1 MECSYIK
8 YDQNIGNDL
17 TNKLVSIVTKIIL
30 LQLSFM
36 NKQTSLSHLDNKG
49 RAHMVNIAPK
59 PETQR
64 VAVAIAEVHM
74 KKDTL
79 NKIRSGNTKKGDVYG
94 VAKIA
99 GIQAAKRTADLIP
112 LCHPLL
118 LNHIEVE
125 IGDAEL
131 LEEGKQHGVT
141 ITATVRSNGK
151 TGVEMEALV
160 AVTTAALT
168 IYDMTKAV
176 EKSIVISN
184 VRLAEKRGGQSG
196 DVINIQHQS

>member
-1 MECSYIK
+1 MVDI
-8 YDQNIGNDL
+8 
-17 TNKLVSIVTKIIL
+17 
-30 LQLSFM
+30 
-36 NKQTSLSHLDNKG
+36 
-49 RAHMVNIAPK
+49 AHK
-59 PETQR
+59 PETER

-131 LEEGKQHGVT
+131 LGEEKQHGVT

-176 EKSIVISN
+176 EKSILITN

-196 DVINIQHQS
+196 DVINI

>member
-1 MECSYIK
+1 
-8 YDQNIGNDL
+8 
-17 TNKLVSIVTKIIL
+17 
-30 LQLSFM
+30 M

-49 RAHMVNIAPK
+49 RAHMVDIAPK
-59 PETQR
+59 PKTER

-131 LEEGKQHGVT
+131 LGEGKQHGVT

-176 EKSIVISN
+176 EKSMLITN
-184 VRLAEKRGGQSG
+184 VRLAKKRGGQSG
-196 DVINIQHQS
+196 DVINI

>member
-1 MECSYIK
+1 
-8 YDQNIGNDL
+8 
-17 TNKLVSIVTKIIL
+17 
-30 LQLSFM
+30 M

-49 RAHMVNIAPK
+49 RAHMVDIAHK

-131 LEEGKQHGVT
+131 LGEGKQHGVT

-176 EKSIVISN
+176 EKSILITN

-196 DVINIQHQS
+196 DVINI

>member
-1 MECSYIK
+1 
-8 YDQNIGNDL
+8 
-17 TNKLVSIVTKIIL
+17 
-30 LQLSFM
+30 M

-49 RAHMVNIAPK
+49 RAHMVDIAHK
-59 PETQR
+59 PETER

-131 LEEGKQHGVT
+131 LGEEKQHGVT

-176 EKSIVISN
+176 EKSILITN

-196 DVINIQHQS
+196 DVINI

>member
-1 MECSYIK
+1 
-8 YDQNIGNDL
+8 
-17 TNKLVSIVTKIIL
+17 
-30 LQLSFM
+30 M

-49 RAHMVNIAPK
+49 RAHMVDIAPK
-59 PETQR
+59 PKTER

-99 GIQAAKRTADLIP
+99 AIQAAKRTADLIP

-131 LEEGKQHGVT
+131 LGEGKQHGVT

-176 EKSIVISN
+176 EKSILITN
-184 VRLAEKRGGQSG
+184 VRLAEKSGGQSG
-196 DVINIQHQS
+196 DVINTQHQS

>member
-1 MECSYIK
+1 MECSFIK
-8 YDQNIGNDL
+8 YDQNISNDL
-17 TNKLVSIVTKIIL
+17 TNKLVSIVTTIIL
-30 LQLSFM
+30 LRLSFM

-131 LEEGKQHGVT
+131 LGEGKQHGVT

-168 IYDMTKAV
+168 IYDMAKAV
-176 EKSIVISN
+176 EKSMLITN
-184 VRLAEKRGGQSG
+184 VRLAKKRGGQSG
-196 DVINIQHQS
+196 DVTNI

>member
-1 MECSYIK
+1 
-8 YDQNIGNDL
+8 
-17 TNKLVSIVTKIIL
+17 
-30 LQLSFM
+30 M
-36 NKQTSLSHLDNKG
+36 NKHTSLSHIDNKG
-49 RAHMVNIAPK
+49 RARMVDIAHK
-59 PETQR
+59 PESKR
-64 VAVAIAEVHM
+64 VAVATAEVHM

-79 NKIRSGNTKKGDVYG
+79 NQIRSGNTKKGDVYG

-118 LNHIEVE
+118 LSHVEVE
-125 IGDAEL
+125 MSDSEL
-131 LEEGKQHGVT
+131 LGQEKQHGVT
-141 ITATVRSNGK
+141 ITATVRSTGK

-176 EKSIVISN
+176 EKSILITN
-184 VRLAEKRGGQSG
+184 VRLVEKSGGQSG
-196 DVINIQHQS
+196 DVINTQPQP

>member
-1 MECSYIK
+1 
-8 YDQNIGNDL
+8 
-17 TNKLVSIVTKIIL
+17 
-30 LQLSFM
+30 M

-74 KKDTL
+74 KKNTL

-125 IGDAEL
+125 IGDTEL
-131 LEEGKQHGVT
+131 LGEGKQHGVT
-141 ITATVRSNGK
+141 ITATVRSTGK

-176 EKSIVISN
+176 EKSILITN
-184 VRLAEKRGGQSG
+184 VRLAEKSGGQSG
-196 DVINIQHQS
+196 DVINTQPQP

>member
-49 RAHMVNIAPK
+49 RANMVDIAPK

-99 GIQAAKRTADLIP
+99 AIQAAKRTADLIP

>member
-1 MECSYIK
+1 
-8 YDQNIGNDL
+8 
-17 TNKLVSIVTKIIL
+17 
-30 LQLSFM
+30 
-36 NKQTSLSHLDNKG
+36 
-49 RAHMVNIAPK
+49 MVNIAPK

-131 LEEGKQHGVT
+131 LGEEKQHGVT

-168 IYDMTKAV
+168 IYDMTKSV
-176 EKSIVISN
+176 EKSIIISN
-184 VRLAEKRGGQSG
+184 VHLAEKRGGQSG
-196 DVINIQHQS
+196 DVTNI

>member
-1 MECSYIK
+1 MLRFNS
-8 YDQNIGNDL
+8 
-17 TNKLVSIVTKIIL
+17 
-30 LQLSFM
+30 M

-49 RAHMVNIAPK
+49 RANMVDIAPK

-74 KKDTL
+74 KKNTL

-118 LNHIEVE
+118 LKMLMVYLIHLI
-125 IGDAEL
+125 
-131 LEEGKQHGVT
+131 
-141 ITATVRSNGK
+141 
-151 TGVEMEALV
+151 
-160 AVTTAALT
+160 
-168 IYDMTKAV
+168 
-176 EKSIVISN
+176 
-184 VRLAEKRGGQSG
+184 
-196 DVINIQHQS
+196 